1 MEIDKKMVEYVARL
15 ARLEITEGEK
25 DLYTR
30 QLGDILDY
38 VEMLNE
44 LDTKNVE
51 PVFHV
56 VPMTNVF
63 REDEVKEGIT
73 REEALKNAP
82 EKEKGFFKVPR
93 IIE

>member
-15 ARLEITEGEK
+15 ARLEINEREK
-25 DLYTR
+25 DVYTR
-30 QLGDILDY
+30 QLGNILNY

-44 LDTKNVE
+44 LDTTNVE

-56 VPMTNVF
+56 VPLTNVL
-63 REDEVKEGIT
+63 REDEVKEGISSN
-73 REEALKNAP
+73 EALRNAP
-82 EKEKGFFKVPR
+82 EKENGFFKVPR

>member
-15 ARLEITEGEK
+15 ARLEITEEEK
-25 DLYTR
+25 NLYTR

-63 REDEVKEGIT
+63 REDEIKEGIT

>member
-15 ARLEITEGEK
+15 ARLEITEEEK
-25 DLYTR
+25 NLYTR

>member
-30 QLGDILDY
+30 QLGDILGY

>member
-15 ARLEITEGEK
+15 ARLEITEREK